1 MQMTYKTVIA
11 DDHSLVCSAITSMVN
26 SFPKFEM
33 LYEVNNGKELLERF
47 RFVNNIP
54 DIVLLDLNMP
64 IMDGFETLKI
74 LQKDF
79 PDVKVI
85 GLSMND
91 DEKSYM
97 KFIELGGNGFV
108 SKVSKKDLL
117 NEAMTSVMEKGY
129 FYTEE
134 MTNSL
139 FRKINNKKEEDQVLI
154 SKREKELLKWIGDDL
169 TYQEI
174 SEKMFLS
181 PKTIDGY
188 RNSLFQKLNIK
199 SRTSLAMFAVKHGY
213 YTID

>member
-1 MQMTYKTVIA
+1 MTYKTVIA

-26 SFPKFEM
+26 NFPKFEM

-64 IMDGFETLKI
+64 IMDGFETLKV

-108 SKVSKKDLL
+108 SKVSKKDIL

-139 FRKINNKKEEDQVLI
+139 FRKISNKNEEDQVVI
-154 SKREKELLKWIGDDL
+154 SKREKELLKWIGADL

-174 SEKMFLS
+174 AEKMFLS
-181 PKTIDGY
+181 PNTIDGY
-188 RNSLFQKLNIK
+188 RNSLFQKLDIK

-213 YTID
+213 YVND

>member
-1 MQMTYKTVIA
+1 MTYKTVIA

-26 SFPKFEM
+26 DFENFEM
-33 LYEVNNGKELLERF
+33 LYEVNNGKELLSRF
-47 RFVNNIP
+47 RFTADIP
-54 DIVLLDLNMP
+54 DLILLDINMP
-64 IMDGFETLKI
+64 IMDGFETLKV

-108 SKVSKKDLL
+108 SKVAKKDMLK
-117 NEAMTSVMEKGY
+117 EAMTSVVEKGY

-139 FRKINNKKEEDQVLI
+139 FRKIRSDKNEDKILI
-154 SKREKELLKWIGDDL
+154 SKREKELLKWIGSDL
-169 TYQEI
+169 TYHEI
-174 SEKMFLS
+174 ADRMFLS

-188 RNSLFQKLNIK
+188 RNTLFQKLDIK
-199 SRTSLAMFAVKHGY
+199 SRTSLAIYAVKHGFY
-213 YTID
+213 IIE

>member
-1 MQMTYKTVIA
+1 MTYKVVIA
-11 DDHSLVCSAITSMVN
+11 DDHSIVCSAITSMVN
-26 SFPKFEM
+26 SFQQFEM
-33 LYEVNNGKELLERF
+33 LYEVNNGKDLLSKF

-64 IMDGFETLKI
+64 IMDGFETLKN
-74 LQKDF
+74 LQSDF

-91 DEKSYM
+91 DEESYM
-97 KFIELGGNGFV
+97 QFIELGGNGFV
-108 SKVSKKDLL
+108 SKIAKKQLL
-117 NEAMTSVMEKGY
+117 EEAMISVMEKGY

-139 FRKINNKKEEDQVLI
+139 FRKLKQEKETDKILI

-174 SEKMFLS
+174 ADRMFLS

-188 RNSLFQKLNIK
+188 RNSLFQKLDIK
-199 SRTSLAMFAVKHGY
+199 SRTGLAIFAIKHGY
-213 YTID
+213 YTIK